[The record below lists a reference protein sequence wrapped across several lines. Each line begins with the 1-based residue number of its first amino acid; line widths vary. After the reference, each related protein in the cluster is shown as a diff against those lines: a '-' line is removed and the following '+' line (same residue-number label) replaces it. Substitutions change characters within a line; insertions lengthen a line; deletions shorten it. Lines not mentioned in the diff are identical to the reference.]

1 VSFIDTI
8 LSKLAPY
15 ECLSCSTEGC
25 LACPRCLNELLI
37 KDQEC
42 YRCRQLSAMSLTCD
56 ECRSTSGLYRAQA
69 PVIYKST
76 AKDLVWRLKSS
87 GAKAAAQTMAL
98 QMAPL
103 ISPEIALIVPA
114 PTASSRVRQRGYDQ
128 SRLLARHL
136 SRLSGIPWADC
147 LVRSGQAHQVGSDK
161 DHRLQQ
167 LQTAFRVKSGFLLR
181 GSHILIVDDVITTGA
196 TIEAVANILK
206 EAGASRVEALAFA
219 RPKLN
224 KKHP

>member
-15 ECLSCSTEGC
+15 DCLGCNAEGS
-25 LACPRCLNELLI
+25 LACLKCLKPLQASHE
-37 KDQEC
+37 EC
-42 YRCRQLSAMSLTCD
+42 YRCRQPSLGSLTCHT
-56 ECRSTSGLYRAQA
+56 CQSASGLHRAQA
-69 PVIYKST
+69 AVIYNGV

-87 GAKAAAQTMAL
+87 GAKAATQTMAKL
-98 QMAPL
+98 MLPL
-103 ISPEIALIVPA
+103 IDPKTTLIVPA
-114 PTASSRVRQRGYDQ
+114 PTASSRVRERGYDQ

-136 SRLSGIPWADC
+136 SRLSGVPWADC

-167 LQTAFRVKSGFLLR
+167 LQTAFRVQNSSLFYGGTILL
-181 GSHILIVDDVITTGA
+181 VDDVITTGA
-196 TIEAVANILK
+196 TIEAAARILHR
-206 EAGASRVEALAFA
+206 AGASKVEALAFA
-219 RPKLN
+219 RPMLN